1 MKFAPGGSSV
11 SIGAGWPPDMP
22 MGCESHAIARGLC
35 NLAAATRLQVGGR
48 LRRIASFD
56 DCAQACGAVTC
67 VLMTGASATCG
78 RSGSQRGISMNK
90 DQVKGAV
97 KEAAGK
103 LQQKTGKVIGNK
115 TQETKG
121 LATKIEGK
129 AQKKVGDAK
138 EALKDARSKL

>member
-22 MGCESHAIARGLC
+22 MRCESHAIARGLC
-35 NLAAATRLQVGGR
+35 NLAAATPLQVGGR
-48 LRRIASFD
+48 LRRVASFD
-56 DCAQACGAVTC
+56 DCAHACCAVTYM
-67 VLMTGASATCG
+67 LMTGPFGTCG

-103 LQQKTGKVIGNK
+103 LQQKTGKVLGNK